1 MRFCLQSLRSSHKI
15 VLVEIYHFFRNKGG
29 IPVSDTMFPKR
40 EERVPYGGGKPV
52 RERGSRNNR
61 NERKTN
67 RSQRDKNHYDRNQNE
82 PQKKRVR
89 KGGRKLNRNMLY
101 LIGILVVL
109 FLVFLA
115 VRKNGSAVFIAEEQ
129 VGILKG
135 TEVTAEDLTKKLEE
149 QLESIVGSKVQIN
162 EEIKVEGVHIGG
174 KNKKDVC
181 TMEHL
186 LPKMRNM
193 VTYKV
198 DAAVITVDGGK
209 AAILSNKTAADAVL
223 EQLKTELLPE
233 EGIPEDAKIDWV
245 EKVEVVNEFVE
256 STEILEQEDA
266 IAVLKA
272 TTETK
277 QSYTVQSGDA
287 LYLIANEFKTT
298 VEKLLELNPGAN
310 LDKSIKVGQVI
321 NVPVQKPKISIKTIE
336 TQILTAVEPKT
347 YQTQY
352 DDTKPSSYQ
361 KVIQQGKAGQKKSTI
376 QITRVNGV
384 VIEEKEV
391 SKEIIQEAV
400 PEIIVKGTK

>member
-1 MRFCLQSLRSSHKI
+1 M
-15 VLVEIYHFFRNKGG
+15 
-29 IPVSDTMFPKR
+29 SDTMFPKR

-52 RERGSRNNR
+52 RGGRSEREKRNSGSR
-61 NERKTN
+61 
-67 RSQRDKNHYDRNQNE
+67 RSSRRENKQPEPHRE
-82 PQKKRVR
+82 PQRKRVR
-89 KGGRKLNRNMLY
+89 KGGRKMNRNMLY
-101 LIGILVVL
+101 LIGILVL
-109 FLVFLA
+109 LLIVFLG
-115 VRKNGSAVFIAEEQ
+115 VRKNGSAVFINTEQ
-129 VGILKG
+129 VGILEDTKI
-135 TEVTAEDLTKKLEE
+135 TAEELTKTLES
-149 QLESIVGSKVQIN
+149 QLEGIVGSKVQIN
-162 EEIKVEGVHIGG
+162 EEIRVEGVHIGS

-209 AAILSNKTAADAVL
+209 AAILANKTTADAVL

-233 EGIPEDAKIDWV
+233 GGIPEDAKIDWV
-245 EKVEVVNEFVE
+245 EKVEIMNEFVE
-256 STEILEQEDA
+256 STEILTQEDA
-266 IAVLKA
+266 IAVLKS
-272 TTETK
+272 TTETT
-277 QSYTVQSGDA
+277 QSYTIQSGDA

-298 VEKLLELNPGAN
+298 VEKLLELNPGSDLN
-310 LDKSIKVGQVI
+310 KSIKVGQVI

-336 TQILTAVEPKT
+336 TQVLTAVEPKQ
-347 YQTQY
+347 YQTQF

-400 PEIIVKGTK
+400 PEIIVKGTQ

>member
-1 MRFCLQSLRSSHKI
+1 M
-15 VLVEIYHFFRNKGG
+15 
-29 IPVSDTMFPKR
+29 SDTMFPKR

-52 RERGSRNNR
+52 RGGRGNKNSGRQSRR
-61 NERKTN
+61 EK
-67 RSQRDKNHYDRNQNE
+67 QAE
-82 PQKKRVR
+82 PQKKRVKR
-89 KGGRKLNRNMLY
+89 GGGRKMNRNVLY
-101 LIGILVVL
+101 LIGIVVL
-109 FLVFLA
+109 LFIVFLF
-115 VRKNGSAVFIAEEQ
+115 VRKNGSAVFINEER
-129 VGILKG
+129 VGILEDTKI
-135 TEVTAEDLTKKLEE
+135 TAEELTKTLES
-149 QLESIVGSKVQIN
+149 QLEGIVGSKVQIN
-162 EEIKVEGVHIGG
+162 EEIKVEGVHIGS
-174 KNKKDVC
+174 KNEKDVC

-198 DAAVITVDGGK
+198 EAAIITVDGGK
-209 AAILSNKTAADAVL
+209 AAILANKEAANAVL

-233 EGIPEDAKIDWV
+233 GGIPEDAKIDWV
-245 EKVEVVNEFVE
+245 EKVEIVNEFVE

-266 IAVLKA
+266 IAVLKS
-272 TTETK
+272 TTETT

-287 LYLIANEFKTT
+287 LYLIASEFKTT

-310 LDKSIKVGQVI
+310 LNQSIKVGQVI

-336 TQILTAVEPKT
+336 TQVLTAVEPKT

-391 SKEIIQEAV
+391 DKEIIQEAV
-400 PEIIVKGTK
+400 PEIIVKGTQ

>member
-1 MRFCLQSLRSSHKI
+1 M
-15 VLVEIYHFFRNKGG
+15 
-29 IPVSDTMFPKR
+29 SDTMFPKR

-52 RERGSRNNR
+52 RTGRNGKK
-61 NERKTN
+61 NEGGR
-67 RSQRDKNHYDRNQNE
+67 RSHREKQQE
-82 PQKKRVR
+82 PQRKRVR

-109 FLVFLA
+109 FLVFMA
-115 VRKNGSAVFIAEEQ
+115 VRKNGSAVFINEEQ

-135 TEVTAEDLTKKLEE
+135 TEVTAEELKTTLES

-162 EEIKVEGVHIGG
+162 EEIKVEGVHIGS
-174 KNKKDVC
+174 KNEKDVC

-209 AAILSNKTAADAVL
+209 TVILSNKEMAEAVL
-223 EQLKTELLPE
+223 GQLKTELLPT
-233 EGIPEDAKIDWV
+233 EGIPADAKIDWV
-245 EKVEVVNEFVE
+245 EKVEIVNEFVE
-256 STEILEQEDA
+256 STDILEQEDA

-272 TTETK
+272 TTEVT
-277 QSYTVQSGDA
+277 QSYTIQSGDA

-298 VEKLLELNPGAN
+298 VEKLLELNPGAALN
-310 LDKSIKVGQVI
+310 KSIKVGQVI
-321 NVPVQKPKISIKTIE
+321 NVPVQKPKLSIKTIE
-336 TQILTAVEPKT
+336 TQVLTAVEPKT

-400 PEIIVKGTK
+400 PEIIVKGTQ

>member
-1 MRFCLQSLRSSHKI
+1 M
-15 VLVEIYHFFRNKGG
+15 
-29 IPVSDTMFPKR
+29 SDTMFPKR

-52 RERGSRNNR
+52 RERGSRNSRGERGRSERSHRER
-61 NERKTN
+61 NHHERP
-67 RSQRDKNHYDRNQNE
+67 QRE
-82 PQKKRVR
+82 PQRKRVR

-109 FLVFLA
+109 FLVFMA
-115 VRKNGSAVFIAEEQ
+115 VRKNGSAVYIAEEQ

-135 TEVTAEDLTKKLEE
+135 TEVTAEELTTTLES
-149 QLESIVGSKVQIN
+149 QLEGIVGSKVKIN

-186 LPKMRNM
+186 LPKMRNL

-209 AAILSNKTAADAVL
+209 AAILANKTDADAVL
-223 EQLKTELLPE
+223 TQLKTELLPD

-256 STEILEQEDA
+256 STEILEKEDA
-266 IAVLKA
+266 VAVLKA
-272 TTETK
+272 TTEVT
-277 QSYTVQSGDA
+277 QSYTVKSGDA
-287 LYLIANEFKTT
+287 LYLIASEFKTT

-310 LDKSIKVGQVI
+310 LDKSIAVGQVI
-321 NVPVQKPKISIKTIE
+321 NVPVQKPKLSIKTIE
-336 TQILTAVEPKT
+336 TQVLTAVEPKQ
-347 YQTQY
+347 YQTQF

-384 VIEEKEV
+384 VTEEKEV

-400 PEIIVKGTK
+400 PEIIVKGTQ

>member
-1 MRFCLQSLRSSHKI
+1 M
-15 VLVEIYHFFRNKGG
+15 
-29 IPVSDTMFPKR
+29 SDTMFPKR

-52 RERGSRNNR
+52 RNGSGRKSRSERSHGERSHGHRERNHH
-61 NERKTN
+61 E
-67 RSQRDKNHYDRNQNE
+67 RNQQE
-82 PQKKRVR
+82 PQKKRTR

-101 LIGILVVL
+101 LIGIIVVL
-109 FLVFLA
+109 FVVFLA
-115 VRKNGSAVFIAEEQ
+115 VRKNGSAVFINEER
-129 VGILKG
+129 VGILEDTKI
-135 TEVTAEDLTKKLEE
+135 TAEKLTET
-149 QLESIVGSKVQIN
+149 LESQLAEIVGSKVQIN
-162 EEIKVEGVHIGG
+162 EEIKVEGIHIGG

-198 DAAVITVDGGK
+198 EAAIITVDGGK
-209 AAILSNKTAADAVL
+209 AAILANKTDADAVL
-223 EQLKTELLPE
+223 TQLKTELLPE
-233 EGIPEDAKIDWV
+233 GGIPEDAKIDWV
-245 EKVEVVNEFVE
+245 EKVEIMNEFVE
-256 STEILEQEDA
+256 STEILTQEDA
-266 IAVLKA
+266 IAVLKS
-272 TTETK
+272 TTETT
-277 QSYTVQSGDA
+277 QSYTIQSGDA

-298 VEKLLELNPGAN
+298 VEKLLELNPGSDLN
-310 LDKSIKVGQVI
+310 KSIKVGQVI

-336 TQILTAVEPKT
+336 TQVLTAVEPKQ
-347 YQTQY
+347 YQTQF

-400 PEIIVKGTK
+400 PEIIVKGTQ

>member
-1 MRFCLQSLRSSHKI
+1 M
-15 VLVEIYHFFRNKGG
+15 
-29 IPVSDTMFPKR
+29 SDTMFPKR

-52 RERGSRNNR
+52 RSGRGSRSSR
-61 NERKTN
+61 ERK
-67 RSQRDKNHYDRNQNE
+67 QE
-82 PQKKRVR
+82 PQKKRTR
-89 KGGRKLNRNMLY
+89 KSGGGRKLNRNVLY
-101 LIGILVVL
+101 LIGIAVILL
-109 FLVFLA
+109 IVFMC
-115 VRKNGSAVFIAEEQ
+115 VRKNGSAVFINEEQ
-129 VGILKG
+129 VGILEG
-135 TEVTAEDLTKKLEE
+135 TDITAEELTTTLES

-162 EEIKVEGVHIGG
+162 EEIKVEGVHIGS
-174 KNKKDVC
+174 KNEKDVC

-198 DAAVITVDGGK
+198 DAAVIMVEGGK
-209 AAILSNKTAADAVL
+209 AAVLVNKDAADSVL

-233 EGIPEDAKIDWV
+233 EGIAEDAEIGWV
-245 EKVEVVNEFVE
+245 EKVEIINEFVE

-266 IAVLKA
+266 LAVLKS
-272 TTETK
+272 TTETT

-310 LDKSIKVGQVI
+310 LSQSIKVGQVI
-321 NVPVQKPKISIKTIE
+321 NVPVQKPKISIKTVE
-336 TQILTAVEPKT
+336 TQVLTAVEPKT

-376 QITRVNGV
+376 QITRINGV
-384 VIEEKEV
+384 VTEEKEV

-400 PEIIVKGTK
+400 PEIIVKGTQ

>member
-1 MRFCLQSLRSSHKI
+1 M
-15 VLVEIYHFFRNKGG
+15 
-29 IPVSDTMFPKR
+29 SDTMFPKR

-52 RERGSRNNR
+52 RERGGRNGRSERGERGRSDRSHRER
-61 NERKTN
+61 N
-67 RSQRDKNHYDRNQNE
+67 HHE
-82 PQKKRVR
+82 PQKPQRKRR
-89 KGGRKLNRNMLY
+89 RGGRKLNRNVLY
-101 LIGILVVL
+101 LVGILVVL
-109 FLVFLA
+109 FLVFMA
-115 VRKNGSAVFIAEEQ
+115 VRKNGSAVYIAEEQ

-135 TEVTAEDLTKKLEE
+135 TEMTTEELTTTLES
-149 QLESIVGSKVQIN
+149 QLEGIVGSKVQVN
-162 EEIKVEGVHIGG
+162 EEIKVEAVHIGV

-186 LPKMRNM
+186 LPKIRNL

-209 AAILSNKTAADAVL
+209 VAILANKTTADAVL

-233 EGIPEDAKIDWV
+233 GGIPEDATIDWV
-245 EKVEVVNEFVE
+245 EKVEIVNEFVE
-256 STEILEQEDA
+256 STEILEKEDA
-266 IAVLKA
+266 IAVLKS
-272 TTETK
+272 TTETT
-277 QSYTVQSGDA
+277 QSYTIQSGDA

-298 VEKLLELNPGAN
+298 VEKLLELNPGADLN
-310 LDKSIKVGQVI
+310 KSIRVGQVI

-336 TQILTAVEPKT
+336 TQILTAVEPKQ
-347 YQTQY
+347 YQTQF

-384 VIEEKEV
+384 VTEEKEV

-400 PEIIVKGTK
+400 PEIIVKGTQ

>member
-1 MRFCLQSLRSSHKI
+1 M
-15 VLVEIYHFFRNKGG
+15 
-29 IPVSDTMFPKR
+29 SDTMFPKR

-52 RERGSRNNR
+52 RGGRSNRTSGGRQSRR
-61 NERKTN
+61 EK
-67 RSQRDKNHYDRNQNE
+67 QHE

-89 KGGRKLNRNMLY
+89 KGGRKLNRNALY
-101 LIGILVVL
+101 LIGIVILL
-109 FLVFLA
+109 FIVFLF
-115 VRKNGSAVFIAEEQ
+115 VRKNGSAVFINAEQ
-129 VGILKG
+129 VGILEG
-135 TEVTAEDLTKKLEE
+135 TDVTAEELTKTLES
-149 QLESIVGSKVQIN
+149 QLEGIVGSKVQIN
-162 EEIKVEGVHIGG
+162 EEIKVEGVHIGS
-174 KNKKDVC
+174 KNEKDVC

-198 DAAVITVDGGK
+198 EAAIITVDGGK
-209 AAILSNKTAADAVL
+209 AAILANKTEADTVL

-233 EGIPEDAKIDWV
+233 GGIPEDAKIDWV
-245 EKVEVVNEFVE
+245 EKVEITNEFVE
-256 STEILEQEDA
+256 STQILTQEDA
-266 IAVLKA
+266 IAVLKS
-272 TTETK
+272 TTETT

-298 VEKLLELNPGAN
+298 VEKLLELNPGAELN
-310 LDKSIKVGQVI
+310 KSIKVGQVI

-336 TQILTAVEPKT
+336 TQVLTAVEPKT

-400 PEIIVKGTK
+400 PEIIVKGTQ

>member
-1 MRFCLQSLRSSHKI
+1 M
-15 VLVEIYHFFRNKGG
+15 
-29 IPVSDTMFPKR
+29 SDTMFPKR

-52 RERGSRNNR
+52 RTGRNGKK
-61 NERKTN
+61 NEGGR
-67 RSQRDKNHYDRNQNE
+67 RSHREKQQE
-82 PQKKRVR
+82 PQRKRVR

-109 FLVFLA
+109 FLVFMA
-115 VRKNGSAVFIAEEQ
+115 VRKNGSAVFINEEQ

-135 TEVTAEDLTKKLEE
+135 TEVTAEELTTTLES

-162 EEIKVEGVHIGG
+162 EEIKVEGVHIGS
-174 KNKKDVC
+174 KNEKDVC

-209 AAILSNKTAADAVL
+209 TVILSNKEMAEAVL
-223 EQLKTELLPE
+223 GQLKTELLPI
-233 EGIPEDAKIDWV
+233 EGIPADAKIDWV
-245 EKVEVVNEFVE
+245 EKVEIVNEFVE
-256 STEILEQEDA
+256 STDILEQEDA
-266 IAVLKA
+266 IAVLKS
-272 TTETK
+272 TTEVT
-277 QSYTVQSGDA
+277 QSYTIQSGDA

-298 VEKLLELNPGAN
+298 VEKLLELNPGAALN
-310 LDKSIKVGQVI
+310 KSIKVGQVI
-321 NVPVQKPKISIKTIE
+321 NVPVQKPKLSIKTIE
-336 TQILTAVEPKT
+336 TQVLTAVEPKT

-400 PEIIVKGTK
+400 PEIIVKGTQ

>member
-1 MRFCLQSLRSSHKI
+1 
-15 VLVEIYHFFRNKGG
+15 
-29 IPVSDTMFPKR
+29 
-40 EERVPYGGGKPV
+40 
-52 RERGSRNNR
+52 
-61 NERKTN
+61 
-67 RSQRDKNHYDRNQNE
+67 
-82 PQKKRVR
+82 
-89 KGGRKLNRNMLY
+89 MLY

-109 FLVFLA
+109 FLVFMA
-115 VRKNGSAVFIAEEQ
+115 VRKNGSAVYIGEEQ

-135 TEVTAEDLTKKLEE
+135 TDITAEELTTTLES
-149 QLESIVGSKVQIN
+149 QLEGIVGSKVQIN
-162 EEIKVEGVHIGG
+162 EEIKVEGVHIGS

-186 LPKMRNM
+186 LPKMRNL

-209 AAILSNKTAADAVL
+209 VAILSNKTVADAVL

-245 EKVEVVNEFVE
+245 EKVEIVNEFVE
-256 STEILEQEDA
+256 STEILEKEDA
-266 IAVLKA
+266 IAVLKS
-272 TTETK
+272 TTETT
-277 QSYTVQSGDA
+277 QSYTIQSGDA

-298 VEKLLELNPGAN
+298 VEKLLELNAGAELN
-310 LDKSIKVGQVI
+310 KSIRVGQVI

-336 TQILTAVEPKT
+336 TQILTAVEPKQ
-347 YQTQY
+347 YQTQF

-376 QITRVNGV
+376 QITRINGV
-384 VIEEKEV
+384 VTEEKEV

-400 PEIIVKGTK
+400 PEIIVKGTQ

>member
-1 MRFCLQSLRSSHKI
+1 M
-15 VLVEIYHFFRNKGG
+15 
-29 IPVSDTMFPKR
+29 SDTMFPKR

-52 RERGSRNNR
+52 RERGGRKSRSER
-61 NERKTN
+61 NHAERSH
-67 RSQRDKNHYDRNQNE
+67 RERNHHERNHHE
-82 PQKKRVR
+82 PQKPQRKRR
-89 KGGRKLNRNMLY
+89 KGGRKLNRNVLY
-101 LIGILVVL
+101 LVGILVVL
-109 FLVFLA
+109 FLVFMA
-115 VRKNGSAVFIAEEQ
+115 VRKNGSAVYIGEEQ
-129 VGILKG
+129 AGILKG
-135 TEVTAEDLTKKLEE
+135 TDITAEELTTTLES
-149 QLESIVGSKVQIN
+149 QLEGIVGSKVQIN
-162 EEIKVEGVHIGG
+162 EEIRVEGVHIGS
-174 KNKKDVC
+174 KNEKDVC

-186 LPKMRNM
+186 LPKMRNL

-209 AAILSNKTAADAVL
+209 VAILSNKTAADAVL

-245 EKVEVVNEFVE
+245 EKVEIINEFVE

-266 IAVLKA
+266 IAVLKS
-272 TTETK
+272 TTETT
-277 QSYTVQSGDA
+277 QSYTIQSGDA

-298 VEKLLELNPGAN
+298 VEKLLELNPGADLN
-310 LDKSIKVGQVI
+310 KSIRVGQVI

-336 TQILTAVEPKT
+336 TQVLTAVEPKQ

-376 QITRVNGV
+376 QITRINGV
-384 VIEEKEV
+384 VTEEKEV

>member
-1 MRFCLQSLRSSHKI
+1 M
-15 VLVEIYHFFRNKGG
+15 
-29 IPVSDTMFPKR
+29 SDTMFPKR

-52 RERGSRNNR
+52 RERGGRKSRSER
-61 NERKTN
+61 NHAERSH
-67 RSQRDKNHYDRNQNE
+67 RERNHHERNYHE
-82 PQKKRVR
+82 PQKPQRKRR
-89 KGGRKLNRNMLY
+89 KGGRKLNRNVLY
-101 LIGILVVL
+101 LVGILVVL
-109 FLVFLA
+109 FLVFMA
-115 VRKNGSAVFIAEEQ
+115 VRKNGSAVYIGEEQ
-129 VGILKG
+129 AGILKG
-135 TEVTAEDLTKKLEE
+135 TDITAEELTTTLES
-149 QLESIVGSKVQIN
+149 QLEGIVGSKVQIN
-162 EEIKVEGVHIGG
+162 EEIRVEGVHIGS
-174 KNKKDVC
+174 KNEKDVC

-186 LPKMRNM
+186 LPKMRNL

-209 AAILSNKTAADAVL
+209 VAILSNKTAADAVL

-245 EKVEVVNEFVE
+245 EKVEIINEFVE

-266 IAVLKA
+266 IAVLKS
-272 TTETK
+272 TTETT
-277 QSYTVQSGDA
+277 QSYTIQSGDA

-298 VEKLLELNPGAN
+298 VEKLLELNPGADLN
-310 LDKSIKVGQVI
+310 KSIRVGQVI

-336 TQILTAVEPKT
+336 TQVLTAVEPKQ

-376 QITRVNGV
+376 QITRINGV
-384 VIEEKEV
+384 VTEEKEV

-400 PEIIVKGTK
+400 PEIIVKGTQ

>member
-1 MRFCLQSLRSSHKI
+1 M
-15 VLVEIYHFFRNKGG
+15 
-29 IPVSDTMFPKR
+29 SDTMFPKR

-52 RERGSRNNR
+52 RERGSRNSRGERGRSERSHRER
-61 NERKTN
+61 NHHERP
-67 RSQRDKNHYDRNQNE
+67 QRE
-82 PQKKRVR
+82 PQRKRVR

-109 FLVFLA
+109 FLVFMA
-115 VRKNGSAVFIAEEQ
+115 VRKNGSAVYIAEEQ

-135 TEVTAEDLTKKLEE
+135 TEVTAEELTTTLES
-149 QLESIVGSKVQIN
+149 QLEGIVGSKVKIN

-186 LPKMRNM
+186 LPKMRNL

-209 AAILSNKTAADAVL
+209 AVILANKTDADAVL
-223 EQLKTELLPE
+223 TQLKTELLPD

-256 STEILEQEDA
+256 STEILEKEDA
-266 IAVLKA
+266 VAVLKA
-272 TTETK
+272 TTEVT
-277 QSYTVQSGDA
+277 QSYTVKSGDA
-287 LYLIANEFKTT
+287 LYLIASEFKTT

-310 LDKSIKVGQVI
+310 LDKSIAVGQVI
-321 NVPVQKPKISIKTIE
+321 NVPVQKPKLSIKTIE
-336 TQILTAVEPKT
+336 TQVLTAVEPKQ
-347 YQTQY
+347 YQTQF

-384 VIEEKEV
+384 VTEEKEV

-400 PEIIVKGTK
+400 PEIIVKGTQ

>member
-1 MRFCLQSLRSSHKI
+1 M
-15 VLVEIYHFFRNKGG
+15 
-29 IPVSDTMFPKR
+29 SDTMFPKR

-52 RERGSRNNR
+52 RGGRSSKSGRQSRR
-61 NERKTN
+61 EK
-67 RSQRDKNHYDRNQNE
+67 QNE
-82 PQKKRVR
+82 PQKHRVR
-89 KGGRKLNRNMLY
+89 KSGGRKLNRNTLY
-101 LIGILVVL
+101 LIGIVVL
-109 FLVFLA
+109 LFIVFMF
-115 VRKNGSAVFIAEEQ
+115 VRKNGAAVFINEEQ
-129 VGILKG
+129 VGILEDKKI
-135 TEVTAEDLTKKLEE
+135 TAEELTQTLES
-149 QLESIVGSKVQIN
+149 QLETIVGSKVQIN
-162 EEIKVEGVHIGG
+162 EEIRVEGVHIGS
-174 KNKKDVC
+174 KNEKDVC
-181 TMEHL
+181 TLEHL

-209 AAILSNKTAADAVL
+209 AVILSNKETAEAVL
-223 EQLKTELLPE
+223 EQLKTELLPDG
-233 EGIPEDAKIDWV
+233 GIPEDAKIDWV

-266 IAVLKA
+266 IAVLKS
-272 TTETK
+272 TTEVT

-287 LYLIANEFKTT
+287 LYLIAQEFETT

-310 LDKSIKVGQVI
+310 LNKSIKVGQVI

-336 TQILTAVEPKT
+336 TQVLTAVEPKT

>member
-1 MRFCLQSLRSSHKI
+1 
-15 VLVEIYHFFRNKGG
+15 
-29 IPVSDTMFPKR
+29 VSDTMFPKR

-52 RERGSRNNR
+52 RTGRSNKSSRESR
-61 NERKTN
+61 REK
-67 RSQRDKNHYDRNQNE
+67 QQE
-82 PQKKRVR
+82 PQRKRTR
-89 KGGRKLNRNMLY
+89 KGGGRKLNRNTLY
-101 LIGILVVL
+101 LAGVVVL
-109 FLVFLA
+109 LFIVFLF
-115 VRKNGSAVFIAEEQ
+115 VRKNGSAVFINEER

-135 TEVTAEDLTKKLEE
+135 TDVTAEELTATLEG

-162 EEIKVEGVHIGG
+162 EEIKVEGIHIGS
-174 KNKKDVC
+174 KNEKDVC

-198 DAAVITVDGGK
+198 DAAVITIDGGK
-209 AAILSNKTAADAVL
+209 AAILSNQEGAKAVL

-233 EGIPEDAKIDWV
+233 GGIPEDAKIDWV
-245 EKVEVVNEFVE
+245 EKVEIVNEFVE

-266 IAVLKA
+266 VAVLKS
-272 TTETK
+272 TTEVT

-287 LYLIANEFKTT
+287 LYLIAQEFKTT

-310 LDKSIKVGQVI
+310 LDKGIRVGQVI

-376 QITRVNGV
+376 QITRINGV
-384 VIEEKEV
+384 VTEEKEV

-400 PEIIVKGTK
+400 PEIIVKGTQ

>member
-1 MRFCLQSLRSSHKI
+1 M
-15 VLVEIYHFFRNKGG
+15 
-29 IPVSDTMFPKR
+29 SDTMFPKR

-52 RERGSRNNR
+52 RGGRSNR
-61 NERKTN
+61 NSGRNDRAERKERN
-67 RSQRDKNHYDRNQNE
+67 DRGERNHHRRQQE
-82 PQKKRVR
+82 PQRKRTR

-101 LIGILVVL
+101 LIGIIVVL
-109 FLVFLA
+109 FVVFLA
-115 VRKNGSAVFIAEEQ
+115 VRKNGTAVFINEER
-129 VGILKG
+129 VGILEDTKI
-135 TEVTAEDLTKKLEE
+135 TAEELTKT
-149 QLESIVGSKVQIN
+149 LESQLAEIVGSKVQIN
-162 EEIKVEGVHIGG
+162 EEIKVEGIHIGG

-198 DAAVITVDGGK
+198 EAAIITVDGGK
-209 AAILSNKTAADAVL
+209 AAILANKTDADAVL
-223 EQLKTELLPE
+223 TQLKTELLPE
-233 EGIPEDAKIDWV
+233 GGIPEDAKIDWV
-245 EKVEVVNEFVE
+245 EKVEIMNEFVE
-256 STEILEQEDA
+256 STEILTQEDA
-266 IAVLKA
+266 IAVLKS
-272 TTETK
+272 TTETT
-277 QSYTVQSGDA
+277 QSYTIQSGDA

-298 VEKLLELNPGAN
+298 VEKLLELNPGADLN
-310 LDKSIKVGQVI
+310 KSIKVGQVI

-336 TQILTAVEPKT
+336 TQVLTAVEPKQ
-347 YQTQY
+347 YQTQF

-400 PEIIVKGTK
+400 PEIIVKGTQ